1 MGEVNYIVDMRD
13 HRKRKQLFHVNMLC
27 EWYAPSSSALYSSEV
42 LDGEQDKPT
51 WTESSKTQSKGQPIF
66 GNNLIQFQ
74 QEDLMKLLKGFSD
87 VISNTPDRTDLVE
100 HHVLTRHA
108 YPVRLPAYCLPHSY
122 IDTVK
127 QELDQMLH
135 QKLLG
140 VLQWHC

>member
-1 MGEVNYIVDMRD
+1 MGEVNYIVDTRG
-13 HRKRKQLFHVNMLC
+13 HTIHMLC
-27 EWYAPSSSALYSSEV
+27 EWYAQSSSALYSSEV

-51 WTESSKTQSKGQPIF
+51 WTESGKTQSKGKPIF

-74 QEDLMKLLKGFSD
+74 QEDLMQLLQRFSD

-100 HHVLTRHA
+100 HHVLIRDA
-108 YPVRLPAYCLPHSY
+108 NPVRMPAYCLPHSY
-122 IDTVK
+122 RDTVK

-140 VLQWHC
+140 VLQWYC

>member
-1 MGEVNYIVDMRD
+1 MG
-13 HRKRKQLFHVNMLC
+13 
-27 EWYAPSSSALYSSEV
+27 
-42 LDGEQDKPT
+42 
-51 WTESSKTQSKGQPIF
+51 KTQSKGLPIF

-74 QEDLMKLLKGFSD
+74 QEDLMQLLKGFSD

-100 HHVLTRHA
+100 HYVLTRDAH
-108 YPVRLPAYCLPHSY
+108 PVRLLAYCLPHSY

-140 VLQWHC
+140 VLQWHY